1 MHQLYIN
8 TIASRLEC
16 KPWQVENCAL
26 MFEEGST
33 IPFISRYRKE
43 KTGGMDDSTVAEVKH
58 WLDVYSEME
67 KRKQTILSTIEQ
79 AGALTGELRRKIENC
94 VDATELEDLYLPFR
108 PKRRTRATA
117 AKELGLEPLADLM
130 WNCRTRSPRESA
142 KAFVKNA
149 STSRESAD
157 ASGTKANPA
166 SGTNGSA
173 KAESIEAALD
183 GARDIIAERLSET
196 AAIREE
202 LRAVYRR
209 RKITSTL
216 TRAGKSNP
224 EADKYRSYFNF
235 SMPLD
240 RIPSHNLLAMLRAES
255 EGILSLSIDAD
266 PQRCADTVYRGWQ
279 KSASTQQAGNPQ
291 QGQQTQLGTQ
301 QGHQAYTQFRQP
313 SPELSTELR
322 KAAADAFERLLD
334 PSITNEV
341 IKEAKQKADI
351 ESIRVFG
358 ENLRQLLLSAPVGQ
372 KRTLAVDPG
381 FRNGCK
387 LAVLDEYGALLHHEI
402 IFPHP
407 PQNEKIKALGSVQKI
422 IDGYG
427 IQAIAIGNGTASRET
442 VEFFKRIALPQDCKV
457 WTVSEDGA
465 SIYSASEVARK
476 EMPDEDVTV
485 RGAVSIGRRLMDP
498 LAELVK
504 IDPKSL
510 GVGQYQHDV
519 DQNLLKEKLD
529 NTVESCVNSV
539 GVNLNTASPYLL
551 AYVAGI
557 GPSLAESIV
566 AWRSRQGGF
575 RSRAEL
581 LKVPRL
587 GAKTFEQCA
596 GFLRIRGGEN
606 PLDCSAVHPES
617 YPIVDR
623 MARDLGVSTAEL
635 IGNAELCSR
644 IKPEHYITED
654 KGLPTINDII
664 RELAKPGVDPRE
676 EAGTFSFA
684 EDIRDIS
691 DLKTG
696 MELPGIVTNIT
707 NFGAFVDIGLH
718 ENGLV
723 HVSQMGP
730 RGTDPTRVVKL
741 HQQVKV
747 KVLGVDTDRNR
758 ISLQLI
764 SPSVPRDR
772 R

>member
-8 TIASRLEC
+8 TIAGRLDC

-67 KRKQTILSTIEQ
+67 KRKQTILTTIEQ

-117 AKELGLEPLADLM
+117 AKELGLEPLADLL

-142 KAFVKNA
+142 KAFVKDKVE
-149 STSRESAD
+149 STD
-157 ASGTKANPA
+157 V
-166 SGTNGSA
+166 
-173 KAESIEAALD
+173 ALD

-196 AAIREE
+196 ATIREE
-202 LRAVYRR
+202 LRSVYRKR
-209 RKITSTL
+209 RITSSL

-224 EADKYRSYFNF
+224 EADKYRSYFSF

-240 RIPSHNLLAMLRAES
+240 RIPSHNLLAMLRAEN
-255 EGILSLSIDAD
+255 EGILSLGIDAD
-266 PQRCADTVYRGWQ
+266 PQRCADTVYRGWL
-279 KSASTQQAGNPQ
+279 KTAATQAATNQPATQAATNRP
-291 QGQQTQLGTQ
+291 GTQ
-301 QGHQAYTQFRQP
+301 ATNQPGTQAARQTGTPARQP
-313 SPELSTELR
+313 SPELSSELR
-322 KAAADAFERLLD
+322 KASEDAFERLLD

-387 LAVLDEYGALLHHEI
+387 LAVLDEQGALLHHEI

-427 IQAIAIGNGTASRET
+427 IQAVAIGNGTASRET
-442 VEFFKRIALPQDCKV
+442 VDFFKRIALPQDCKV

-519 DQNLLKEKLD
+519 DQTLLKEKLD

-566 AWRSRQGGF
+566 AYRSKQGGF

-617 YPIVDR
+617 YPIVHR

-635 IGNAELCSR
+635 IGNAALCAR
-644 IKPEHYITED
+644 IKPENYVDAD

-664 RELAKPGVDPRE
+664 RELAKPGMDPRE